1 VVSDPGVGP
10 AQGEVP
16 GPGAAYRDPAKPV
29 AERVDDLIAR
39 MTIEEKVA
47 QLGCVWVTAMVK
59 ADRFDPGAAA
69 SLMAH
74 GMGQITRIGASTG
87 LTPEQSA
94 TLMNL
99 VQKVAIEQTRLG
111 IPVIVHE
118 ESVGGYCAR
127 GSTVFPQALGL
138 AATFD
143 PGLVADVA
151 AAIRSEMLAVGARQ
165 ALAPVLDVARDAR
178 WGRVEETYG
187 EDPVLAGTLGAAYV
201 RGLQTEDYRDGV
213 VATGKHFLGHSMS
226 DGGRNHGPVHLGPRE
241 LREVYA
247 EPFAAAIRDAGLASV
262 MNSYSSVDGLP
273 CAGSPAILTDLL
285 RTELGFTGTVVADY
299 RAVAQLFRYH
309 RTAANKSEAAAQ
321 ALTAGLDVE
330 LPASDCYAQPLLDAI
345 SAGRVPVAT
354 VDQAVRRVVEQKFRL
369 GLFDRPY
376 VDETSAGEVFDCP
389 AHRRLARRAAEE
401 SVVLL
406 HNDGLLPLAIGPDD
420 VVAIVGPGADN
431 RRLLQ
436 GDYHYPAHQEI
447 IDANFSRVTV
457 DDEVVGGSLTG
468 TGFAEEAEGAS
479 LLPEAGGAFEPGQVY
494 TDHVTPLDALKRA
507 LGGPGHILYE
517 QGCGVSG
524 DDRSGIAAAVDA
536 ARKARVA
543 IVVVAGRSGLRGS
556 STVGE
561 GRDATDLSLTG
572 VQTELVSEVVATG
585 TPAVVVVLSGR
596 VHTLAPVMAG
606 ASALLQVFP
615 PGEEGG
621 TAIVDILLGH
631 AEPSGRLPVSL
642 PRAVGQVP
650 VHASPRAGGTKAM
663 YRGGYTDSPST
674 PLFPFG
680 FGLSYTRFTYGELS
694 VKATNTNEPVVATV
708 AVTNVGTR
716 PGTEVVQ
723 LYVSDR
729 FASVARP
736 GRQLAGFA
744 RVQLGPGQSR
754 SVRFTVHPSRL
765 AFFDASMNFVTE
777 PGAFGLAVGSSSAD
791 LPSQA
796 LVELSGDV
804 AQFRQRDI
812 VATRAEIIP

>member
-1 VVSDPGVGP
+1 MVIDPG
-10 AQGEVP
+10 AAEARREVP
-16 GPGAAYRDPAKPV
+16 GPGAKYRDPGTPLGQ
-29 AERVDDLIAR
+29 RVDDLIGR

-59 ADRFDPGAAA
+59 EGRFDPGAAA
-69 SLMAH
+69 SLLAH
-74 GMGQITRIGASTG
+74 GIGQITRIGASTG
-87 LTPEQSA
+87 LTPEKSA
-94 TLMNL
+94 ALMNL
-99 VQKVAIEQTRLG
+99 VQKVAVEQTRLG

-127 GSTVFPQALGL
+127 GATVFPQAVGL

-143 PGLVADVA
+143 PDLVGEVA
-151 AAIRSEMLAVGARQ
+151 TAIRAEMLAVGARQ
-165 ALAPVLDVARDAR
+165 ALAPVLDVARDPR

-201 RGLQTEDYRDGV
+201 KGLQTDDLRSGV
-213 VATGKHFLGHSMS
+213 VATGKHFLGYSMS
-226 DGGRNHGPVHLGPRE
+226 QGGRNHGPVHLGPRE

-247 EPFAAAIRDAGLASV
+247 EPFAAAIREAGLASV
-262 MNSYSSVDGLP
+262 MNSYSSIDGSP
-273 CAGSPAILTDLL
+273 CAGSSAILTDLL
-285 RTELGFTGTVVADY
+285 RDELGFTGTVVADY

-309 RTAANKSEAAAQ
+309 RTAANKAEAAAQ

-330 LPASDCYAQPLLDAI
+330 LPASDCYGQPLLDAI
-345 SAGRVPVAT
+345 STGMVPLAT
-354 VDQAVRRVVEQKFRL
+354 VDQSVRRVLEQKFRL
-369 GLFDRPY
+369 GLFDHPY
-376 VDETSAGEVFDCP
+376 VDEAKAGGLFDSP

-406 HNDGLLPLAIGPDD
+406 HNDGILPLVIGADD

-457 DDEVVGGSLTG
+457 DDEVVGGPLTG
-468 TGFAEEAEGAS
+468 TGFREEAEGSS

-494 TDHVTPLDALKRA
+494 TDHVTPLGALTAA
-507 LGGPGHILYE
+507 LGSPGQVLYE
-517 QGCGVSG
+517 QGCSVSG
-524 DDRSGIAAAVDA
+524 EDRSGIPAAVSAAA
-536 ARKARVA
+536 KAKVV
-543 IVVVAGRSGLRGS
+543 IVVVAGRSGLRES

-561 GRDATDLSLTG
+561 GRDATDLRLTG
-572 VQTELVSEVVATG
+572 VQEELVSQVVASA
-585 TPAVVVVLSGR
+585 TPVVVVVLSGR
-596 VHTLAPVMAG
+596 VHTLAQVLAG
-606 ASALLQVFP
+606 ASALLQAFP

-621 TAIVDILLGH
+621 AAIVDILLGR
-631 AEPSGRLPVSL
+631 AQPSGRLPVSF
-642 PRAVGQVP
+642 PRSVGQVP

-663 YRGGYTDSPST
+663 YRGGYADSPAT

-680 FGLSYTRFTYGELS
+680 YGLSYTRFAYGELA
-694 VKATNTNEPVVATV
+694 VDATNTSEPVVATV
-708 AVTNVGTR
+708 AVTNVGPR

-744 RVQLGPGQSR
+744 RVDLDPGQSR

-765 AFFDASMNFVTE
+765 AFFDPSMNFVTE
-777 PGAFGLAVGSSSAD
+777 PGAFGFAVGSSSAD

-796 LVELSGDV
+796 VVELGGGV
-804 AQFRQRDI
+804 AHFRQRE
-812 VATRAEIIP
+812 VVPTRAEVIS